1 MDSDTNNPDGT
12 PLTSHTCVVD
22 LTKKFPVL
30 YHYWK
35 RDFPFILGPE
45 EKLPQKFSLEQGS
58 LDFEKQGT
66 PEILDTTDKLGT
78 AAIPD
83 KEKYIIARQYL
94 LGSEGNLDDF

>member
-22 LTKKFPVL
+22 LRKSF
-30 YHYWK
+30 
-35 RDFPFILGPE
+35 
-45 EKLPQKFSLEQGS
+45 PQKFSLEQGS

-66 PEILDTTDKLGT
+66 PEILDPTDKLGT